1 MKRIVAM
8 TAAACLATAG
18 CAELYKPNVD
28 LGGADQA
35 KYEADLARCRDE
47 AGQAV
52 DEGNAILGGAILLAL
67 LGLVIGAAADSD
79 WDRGHHGRHGYHGGG
94 DKGAAIGAGA
104 GAAVGALLGGAYAAS
119 KQAETIDG
127 CLRSQ
132 GYTVVT
138 QEGL

>member
-1 MKRIVAM
+1 MNRVVAM
-8 TAAACLATAG
+8 TAAACLAAAG
-18 CAELYKPNVD
+18 CAELYKPDVD

-35 KYEADLARCRDE
+35 KYEAHLAGCRNE
-47 AGQAV
+47 ARQV
-52 DEGNAILGGAILLAL
+52 VNEGAAILVGAILLAY
-67 LGLVIGAAADSD
+67 LGLAIGDAADAD
-79 WDRGHHGRHGYHGGG
+79 WHHGYREGA
-94 DKGAAIGAGA
+94 DDDGAAIGAGI